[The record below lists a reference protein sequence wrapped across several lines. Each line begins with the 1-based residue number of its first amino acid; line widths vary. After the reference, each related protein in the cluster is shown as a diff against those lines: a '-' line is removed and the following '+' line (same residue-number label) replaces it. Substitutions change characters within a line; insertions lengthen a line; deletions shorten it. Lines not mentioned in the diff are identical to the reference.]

1 MRSGR
6 ARVIPALLF
15 ALVWVLGFEAV
26 PALHQALHAS
36 IGAHEH
42 GAVAHCHGSFCHSDQ
57 ASAPRGSRTSAAR
70 AARGER
76 GAEHRTHGDGS
87 LEHRGIAAL
96 APDLVLYVPEAFL
109 VGELAD
115 PTRIESRIAS
125 FERRSPP
132 VRGPPA

>member
-57 ASAPRGSRTSAAR
+57 ASPT
-70 AARGER
+70 ER
-76 GAEHRTHGDGS
+76 DSEHRAHGQGS